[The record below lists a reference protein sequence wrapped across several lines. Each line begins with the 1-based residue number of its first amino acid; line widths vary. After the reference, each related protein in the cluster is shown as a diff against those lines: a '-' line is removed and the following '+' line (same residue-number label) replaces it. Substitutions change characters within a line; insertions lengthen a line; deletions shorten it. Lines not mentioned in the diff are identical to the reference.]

1 MVVLAL
7 PPLPALPLLLLDRR
21 LRLEVPLQSAR
32 LHLQEPVLA
41 PPLLYLKPVPLPVVV
56 L

>member
-1 MVVLAL
+1 MVVLDL
-7 PPLPALPLLLLDRR
+7 PPLPVLLLLLLDRR
-21 LRLEVPLQSAR
+21 PRLEAPLQFR

-41 PPLLYLKPVPLPVVV
+41 PPLPHLKPVLLPVVV